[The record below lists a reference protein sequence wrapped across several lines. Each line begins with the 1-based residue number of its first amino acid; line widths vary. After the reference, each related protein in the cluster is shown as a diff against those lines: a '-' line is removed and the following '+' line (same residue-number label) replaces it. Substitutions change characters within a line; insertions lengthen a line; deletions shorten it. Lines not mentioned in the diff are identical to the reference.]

1 MMLLQDPTFVL
12 KPTVRKP
19 IIEASTILF
28 PKPRLFPVGVLI
40 LDSSYLSSLPPHVD
54 ASVATLSVLEYC
66 LQVRLLPLETSL
78 MALGGRDFGTAGT
91 DSLGFKYH

>member
-1 MMLLQDPTFVL
+1 M
-12 KPTVRKP
+12 
-19 IIEASTILF
+19 
-28 PKPRLFPVGVLI
+28 
-40 LDSSYLSSLPPHVD
+40 D